1 MRSENGN
8 DFYFAQD
15 LERLPGIDPGGA
27 HAPESATERTFQC
40 RLLGVQFGGTPSPL
54 YFATDYVSM
63 KKWWQIGFVVSV
75 VNLLIWTTVG
85 FGWWKLIGLW

>member
-54 YFATDYVSM
+54 AM
-63 KKWWQIGFVVSV
+63 IGFGKVGEFE
-75 VNLLIWTTVG
+75 IDGEG
-85 FGWWKLIGLW
+85 FGDPMGLIDRETGDNLPRLIQ